1 MMKHLTD
8 AQIEELKNSLLEEKS
23 ELERHFNT
31 EDQTAD
37 GQPESERDS
46 TGELSAVDNH
56 PADLGTETFERGRD
70 LAIDDQMS
78 ETLEQVNAALQRI
91 EEGTYGVSEVSGK
104 EIPFERLQALPFT
117 TYLVD
122 ESPQQNQVNDYR
134 PVEEDLITPAA
145 KGSGENRQHN
155 TGRFDDAG
163 AWQAVEDYG
172 VADSPAMSA
181 QREVHDY
188 NELAEGSGDNENFTE
203 SIETF
208 AANDIDG
215 DNRHVEQGNA
225 VKAYEDRGEGD
236 TELQID
242 EEDQEVDAEVKEAD
256 RRR

>member
-1 MMKHLTD
+1 MKHLTKP
-8 AQIEELKNSLLEEKS
+8 QIEELKNSLLEEKQ
-23 ELERHFNT
+23 ELERHF
-31 EDQTAD
+31 DVDKDKMD
-37 GQPESERDS
+37 GQIESERMS
-46 TGELSAVDNH
+46 TGELSSVDNH

-78 ETLEQVNAALQRI
+78 DTLDQVNAALQRI

-104 EIPFERLQALPFT
+104 EIPFERLQALPYT

-122 ESPQQNQVNDYR
+122 ESPQQDNVNDYR

-181 QREVHDY
+181 QREVHSY
-188 NELAEGSGDNENFTE
+188 NELAEGSADDQNFTE
-203 SIETF
+203 SVESF
-208 AANDIDG
+208 AATDIEGND
-215 DNRHVEQGNA
+215 RHVEEGPA
-225 VKAYEDRGEGD
+225 SRTYEDRGEGD
-236 TELQID
+236 TELQTD
-242 EEDQEVDAEVKEAD
+242 EADEQVDAEVEEAD